1 MLLIWCWTGHF
12 HLTLPPVIP
21 CGRSVLPPCY
31 RKLYSTENTVKSYCF
46 SSWNNTI
53 YFQSRLTKMF
63 FKSITPYRL
72 FPFLALCAQARTRAP
87 LMVTYI
93 SEFNFGQSA
102 GLVRTRMLPTILMAN
117 QIPASVKTFC
127 HTSEFH
133 RAVRVR
139 KTLTSRTKLKKIS
152 LQAVIREI

>member
-1 MLLIWCWTGHF
+1 MLSLWCWTGHF

-53 YFQSRLTKMF
+53 YFQSRLTKNVF
-63 FKSITPYRL
+63 QINYPISFVSL
-72 FPFLALCAQARTRAP
+72 FSFVCTRANKSTTDGY
-87 LMVTYI
+87 VY

-139 KTLTSRTKLKKIS
+139 KTLTSCTKLKRIS
-152 LQAVIREI
+152 LQVVIREI

>member
-1 MLLIWCWTGHF
+1 MVLDRTFSLNFATRDS
-12 HLTLPPVIP
+12 L
-21 CGRSVLPPCY
+21 RSVCPSALLS
-31 RKLYSTENTVKSYCF
+31 KALFNWKYSQILLLFFLKQYHLLSIKVDKNVFQINYPISFVSVFSFVCTSANKSTTDGYV
-46 SSWNNTI
+46 
-53 YFQSRLTKMF
+53 Y
-63 FKSITPYRL
+63 
-72 FPFLALCAQARTRAP
+72 
-87 LMVTYI
+87 

-139 KTLTSRTKLKKIS
+139 KTLTSCTKLKRIS
-152 LQAVIREI
+152 LQVVIREI